1 MGLILKQTLEEEKYL
16 EVKMP
21 YGPIQS
27 DLQFLQAFNKTASA
41 NHRLDL
47 RLYPE
52 PFAGS
57 AAAKVYLLG
66 GNPGWS
72 ESDYPLMTSNQ
83 PVWDS
88 MMQHSYNPIPSI
100 IHGPTMYWLDPYW
113 NGLIKPVGSYYG
125 GFTWWEEITNH
136 LRNVEKIQDLHLKL
150 FNIDYHPYHSQ
161 NIKIDTNINNLPS
174 KACVDEIIKD
184 AFNDKDRIFV
194 ILRCKTAWE
203 ERLMS
208 ILGVTT
214 LPSNVI
220 YLKNPRH
227 VSLTPGNMDPADWSR
242 FVDALK

>member
-21 YGPIQS
+21 NGPLQS
-27 DLQFLQAFNKTASA
+27 DLPLLRAYNSTASA

-113 NGLIKPVGSYYG
+113 KGLIKPVGSYYG
-125 GFTWWEEITNH
+125 GFTWWEVITNH

-150 FNIDYHPYHSQ
+150 FNIDYHPYHSKK
-161 NIKIDTNINNLPS
+161 IKIGTSINNLPS
-174 KACVDEIIKD
+174 KSLVDEIIKD
-184 AFNDKDRIFV
+184 AFKDDERLFV
-194 ILRCKTAWE
+194 ILRCRKAWE
-203 ERLMS
+203 DRLMS
-208 ILGVTT
+208 ILGVSK
-214 LPSNVI
+214 LPFNVI
-220 YLKNPRH
+220 YLNNPYNVR
-227 VSLTPGNMDPADWSR
+227 LTPGNMDPADWSR